1 MPPVTVLDHI
11 LATKEATVEGYVGLI
26 AVGNLQFFGS
36 ILAAQAVLCTDDAM
50 LRSILVHEFAHC
62 FDRMQRFYA
71 HLDSGAKD
79 ALYLPGGTDEAQE
92 DAALGNPADWFG
104 DDDVQSFVR
113 WGDLGATIHKRLSE
127 QRLGSHLK
135 VVWINPDD
143 PFEGDVSVAIP
154 PEIVD
159 HIRRLRGEPS
169 KPARL

>member
-11 LATKEATVEGYVGLI
+11 LATNAATVEGYVGLV

-62 FDRMQRFYA
+62 FDRMRRFYD
-71 HLDSGAKD
+71 HLDSGAQD
-79 ALYLPGGTDEAQE
+79 VLYLPGGTDEAQE
-92 DAALGNPADWFG
+92 NAALANPADWFG

-113 WGDLGATIHKRLSE
+113 WGHLGATIHTRLSE
-127 QRLGSHLK
+127 HRLTSHLK
-135 VVWINPDD
+135 VVWIDPDN
-143 PFEGDVSVAIP
+143 PFEGNIALAIP